1 MRKLKLDLADL
12 AVDSFEAHARGP
24 RVRGTLFGQS
34 GHASGTEATDC
45 WGLTCPACG
54 DTAYVFCTA
63 GCGDTNGCGGGSGGD
78 TCTCPDTGQTGC
90 AECASVAPCTSH
102 AGEC

>member
-12 AVDSFEAHARGP
+12 TVDSFDIPSRGDG
-24 RVRGTLFGQS
+24 RGTLYARS
-34 GHASGTEATDC
+34 GHAEGTENTQC

-63 GCGDTNGCGGGSGGD
+63 SGCDTGGGGSGASGD
-78 TCTCPDTGQTGC
+78 TTCQNSAMDTCDTCPSAD
-90 AECASVAPCTSH
+90 PCSGH
-102 AGEC
+102 AGPC